1 MKYFP
6 FLSLLFLFFCLES
19 CKEKAE
25 SGDTQIEYGTTYAKN
40 FNILEQKDYTEIVI
54 LNPDTKVVEKRYA
67 LVKKINPALEKDLI
81 QIQVPVPSVI
91 ALGGTDIG
99 MMDML
104 GLAGKIRGVGNMK
117 YIHSPELKRN
127 FKKGTVAEV
136 SDFSQMNP
144 ERVFEIS
151 KLISYSGFG
160 TPPANEEKLA
170 KLGVTCIPN
179 YDWREIHPLG
189 KAEWIKLFGLL
200 FGKEKEAQE
209 YFTKIEK
216 EYLALEKSSA
226 KLTKKP
232 TVISGQMIGD
242 QWYMPGADSYN
253 AYLFDKAK
261 SAYVGR
267 HKKGTGSNAHSFEE
281 VLKNYQDADIWINP
295 GFKSKP
301 EMLLSNEKYKYFKAF
316 QTGEI
321 YCYSHNINY
330 FWERSAIEPQKVLSD
345 LVQIFH
351 AGETSPGKLYF
362 YKKISE

>member
-1 MKYFP
+1 MKHLLYLFP
-6 FLSLLFLFFCLES
+6 VLVVLFS
-19 CKEKAE
+19 CD
-25 SGDTQIEYGTTYAKN
+25 SGQKSTKNIDYGTKYAKN
-40 FNILEQKDYTEIVI
+40 FNIIEQKDYTEIVI

-67 LVKKINPALEKDLI
+67 LVTKANPRLDHGLV

-91 ALGGTDIG
+91 ALGGTDVG

-104 GLAGKIRGVGNMK
+104 KMADKIRGVGNMK
-117 YIHSPELKRN
+117 YIYSPGVKQN
-127 FKKGTVAEV
+127 FKQGKVAEV
-136 SDFSQMNP
+136 PDFSQMNP
-144 ERVFEIS
+144 ERVMTVS
-151 KLISYSGFG
+151 RLISYSGFG
-160 TPPANEEKLA
+160 TPPANEDKLA
-170 KLGVTCIPN
+170 RLGVVCIPN

-200 FGKEKEAQE
+200 FGEEERARE
-209 YFTKIEK
+209 YFSTIEK
-216 EYLALEKSSA
+216 EYLALEKSTG
-226 KLTKKP
+226 KFKTKP
-232 TVISGQMIGD
+232 QVISGQMIGD

-267 HKKGTGSNAHSFEE
+267 RKKGTGSNAYTLEE
-281 VLKNYQDADIWINP
+281 VIQNYQDAEIWINP
-295 GFKSKP
+295 GFKSKG

-316 QTGEI
+316 ETGRI

-330 FWERSAIEPQKVLSD
+330 FWERSAVEPQKVLSD
-345 LVQIFH
+345 MIQIFH

>member
-1 MKYFP
+1 MCLKYF
-6 FLSLLFLFFCLES
+6 FSFSCALLVLFS
-19 CKEKAE
+19 CNTQQKSTEKI
-25 SGDTQIEYGTTYAKN
+25 DYGTKYAKN
-40 FNILEQKDYTEIVI
+40 FNIIEQNGYTEIVI

-67 LVKKINPALEKDLI
+67 LVSKNNPRLDKELVQI
-81 QIQVPVPSVI
+81 QIPAPSII

-99 MMDML
+99 MLDMI
-104 GLAGKIRGVGNMK
+104 GLADKIKGVGNMK
-117 YIHSPELKRN
+117 YIHSPVV
-127 FKKGTVAEV
+127 KKGYKAGKVAEV
-136 SDFSQMNP
+136 PDFSQMNP
-144 ERVFEIS
+144 ERVVAVS

-160 TPPANEEKLA
+160 TPPANEDKLA
-170 KLGVTCIPN
+170 KLGVICIPN

-200 FGKEKEAQE
+200 FGKEKEAQA
-209 YFTKIEK
+209 YFSKIEK
-216 EYLALEKSSA
+216 EYLALEKSGA
-226 KLTKKP
+226 KLTQKP

-242 QWYMPGADSYN
+242 QWFMPGADSYN

-261 SAYVGR
+261 CDYVGKE
-267 HKKGTGSNAHSFEE
+267 KKGTGSYAYTLEE
-281 VLKNYQDADIWINP
+281 VIRNYQDAGIWVNP
-295 GFKSKP
+295 GFKSKA

-316 QTGEI
+316 ESGEI

-351 AGETSPGKLYF
+351 AGEISPKKLYF

>member
-1 MKYFP
+1 MRYLYF
-6 FLSLLFLFFCLES
+6 SVVLLFLTLFGS
-19 CKEKAE
+19 CRTEVQEENTKN
-25 SGDTQIEYGTTYAKN
+25 EYATKYAKN
-40 FNILEQKDYTEIVI
+40 FNILGQKDYTEIVI

-81 QIQVPVPSVI
+81 QIQVPVPSMI
-91 ALGGTDIG
+91 TLGGTDIG

-127 FKKGTVAEV
+127 FKKGKVAEV

-144 ERVFEIS
+144 ESVFEIS

-170 KLGVTCIPN
+170 KLGVICIPN

-200 FGKEKEAQE
+200 FGKENEAE
-209 YFTKIEK
+209 AYFKKVEK
-216 EYLALEKSSA
+216 EYLALERSA
-226 KLTKKP
+226 AKYKKIP
-232 TVISGQMIGD
+232 QVISGQMIGD

-267 HKKGTGSNAHSFEE
+267 HKKGSGSNAHSFEE

-295 GFKSKP
+295 GFKSKS
-301 EMLLSNEKYKYFKAF
+301 EMLLGNEKYKYFKAF
-316 QTGEI
+316 QTSEI

-351 AGETSPGKLYF
+351 VGETSPGKLYF